1 MLIKFK
7 IYVEQKVNEIK
18 KREVELYILI
28 FQQYQG
34 IDKSNTL
41 LWIVINQ
48 ECSNISIIGIVID
61 KRKNKK
67 LLERNLQ

>member
-48 ECSNISIIGIVID
+48 ECANISIIGIVID